1 MLKIVNGWTYVVKQL
16 QDMILTGEGVTPAA
30 AIPDAAPGTEIATI
44 NAILAVLRTRG
55 LIATA

>member
-1 MLKIVNGWTYVVKQL
+1 MLNIVNGWTYVVKQL
-16 QDMILTGEGVTPAA
+16 QAMILTGEGLTPAA
-30 AIPDAAPGTEIATI
+30 AIPNAGAGTEVATI